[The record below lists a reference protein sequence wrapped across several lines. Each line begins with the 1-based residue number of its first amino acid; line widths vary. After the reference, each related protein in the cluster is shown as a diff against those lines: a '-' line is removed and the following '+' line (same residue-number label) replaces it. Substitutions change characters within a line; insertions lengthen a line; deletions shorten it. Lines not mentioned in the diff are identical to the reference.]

1 MWPQLCYLQNIIII
15 LSRQTNQQQKIC
27 KSILRLKLIENSCLP
42 AQGDLRLSCKPGSV
56 FLAKMKNPFLN
67 INSIN
72 CIHPIQLVKVQ
83 RHMRNIFDKYSN
95 KSFFQHKYKCLSYS
109 LTIYCNTAELHKP
122 TELQKQEHES
132 VQLPNLKIRNSTT
145 PLTLPEALFTIPL
158 EFTSLNLQR

>member
-1 MWPQLCYLQNIIII
+1 MTGFYIYIYILFGYVAIALLFVEHNNNIIKPNY
-15 LSRQTNQQQKIC
+15 LTGKIC
-27 KSILRLKLIENSCLP
+27 KSILKLKLIENSCLP
-42 AQGDLRLSCKPGSV
+42 AQGDLRLSCEPGSV

-83 RHMRNIFDKYSN
+83 RHMLNIFDKYFN

-122 TELQKQEHES
+122 TGLQKQEHES
-132 VQLPNLKIRNSTT
+132 V
-145 PLTLPEALFTIPL
+145 
-158 EFTSLNLQR
+158 